1 MVTLIIPFYNCE
13 KTVEN
18 TVIEVKKYIELN
30 RSMEFIAVDDGSTDG
45 TLNTLKSLED
55 GFMRV
60 VGYEKNKG
68 KGGAIQAGVA
78 AAKGDKIAF
87 TDADLAY
94 GLEPLERFVAA
105 LDIVD
110 IAVGTRREDHG
121 IAKRYGFLRTVAS
134 NAFSALCESMLH
146 LGLSDTQCGF
156 KAYRAEV
163 AKELFAQLSVMDFG
177 FDFEILAMA
186 RNKKY
191 SIVSVPVTLL
201 NNAASSNVRVF
212 KDGFKLLCE
221 ICTIRKKSNSQTESK
236 PSEKRLSLGG

>member
-30 RSMEFIAVDDGSTDG
+30 RNMEFIAVDDGSTDG
-45 TLNTLKSLED
+45 TLSILKSFED
-55 GFMRV
+55 DFMRV

-94 GLEPLERFVAA
+94 GLEPLGRFVAA
-105 LDIVD
+105 LDTVD
-110 IAVGTRREDHG
+110 VAVGTRREDHG
-121 IAKRYGFLRTVAS
+121 IAKRYGFLRNAAS
-134 NAFSALCESMLH
+134 NVFSILCEFMLH

-156 KAYRAEV
+156 KAYRADA
-163 AKELFAQLSVMDFG
+163 AKELFSQLSVMDFG
-177 FDFEILAMA
+177 FDFEIIALA
-186 RNKKY
+186 RDKGY
-191 SIVSVPVTLL
+191 SIVSIPVILL
-201 NNAASSNVRVF
+201 SNSASSNVKIVR
-212 KDGFKLLCE
+212 DGFKLLNE
-221 ICTIRKKSNSQTESK
+221 IYEIRRKLKKQSESK
-236 PSEKRLSLGG
+236 PTDGKLTFGG